1 MAGSITQVRVGMGRE
16 GDWDDDTNFDKVS
29 DDVFLFPGS
38 QKKKEKKE
46 QKWAW
51 KCKEEGEGVTQ
62 EPLL

>member
-29 DDVFLFPGS
+29 DDVFFVSWLS
-38 QKKKEKKE
+38 KKKKKEK
-46 QKWAW
+46 KWAW

>member
-1 MAGSITQVRVGMGRE
+1 MGRE

-29 DDVFLFPGS
+29 DDVFLFPL
-38 QKKKEKKE
+38 KKKEKKK
-46 QKWAW
+46 KWAW